1 MTKKLSFTTKL
12 AFLLPILSLLFYG
25 CESPKNKDEAV
36 TEKKTNIIFILADDL
51 GYGDL
56 GFLGQQYIETPNI
69 DRLAK
74 EGMFFS
80 DFYSG
85 STVCAPSRSSFLT
98 GLHTGHTPI
107 RGNSEVQPEGQFPMP
122 DSVMTVGKAMQQA
135 GYVTGAFG
143 KWGLGFIGST
153 GEPVNQG
160 FEEFFGYNCQRY
172 AHRYYPAYLWHNDQK
187 VDLPGNDWTTTGD
200 YAPDI
205 IQEKTLEFID
215 QNAEKPFFLF
225 MPIVTP
231 HAELAAPDD
240 ELMAKYKKMFPNEQ
254 PYVGGKGADYGPDM
268 RIPGYQSQPYPHAT
282 FAAMVERIDRY
293 VGEVLDKLEE
303 NGLSENTLII
313 FSSDNGAH
321 QEGGA
326 DPEFFDSNG
335 QFRGFKR
342 DLYEGGVRAPMIAWW
357 PNKIKAGT
365 TTDHVAAF
373 WDLLPTFAEVA
384 GQKISSAI
392 DGISFYPTLVGEGEQ
407 QEHEYLYW
415 EFHEQGGK
423 QAVRQGN
430 WKAVKLDVFKSEEP
444 VLELYDLSKDP
455 GETNNIANDFPE
467 KAQELESLMSS
478 SHIQNPRF
486 SFYRSEKESSE

>member
-1 MTKKLSFTTKL
+1 MIKKLSFTIKL
-12 AFLLPILSLLFYG
+12 TFLLPIASLLFYG
-25 CESPKNKDEAV
+25 CESSTNEEETV

-215 QNAEKPFFLF
+215 QNAENPFFYLC
-225 MPIVTP
+225 
-231 HAELAAPDD
+231 
-240 ELMAKYKKMFPNEQ
+240 
-254 PYVGGKGADYGPDM
+254 
-268 RIPGYQSQPYPHAT
+268 
-282 FAAMVERIDRY
+282 
-293 VGEVLDKLEE
+293 
-303 NGLSENTLII
+303 LS
-313 FSSDNGAH
+313 
-321 QEGGA
+321 
-326 DPEFFDSNG
+326 
-335 QFRGFKR
+335 
-342 DLYEGGVRAPMIAWW
+342 
-357 PNKIKAGT
+357 
-365 TTDHVAAF
+365 
-373 WDLLPTFAEVA
+373 
-384 GQKISSAI
+384 
-392 DGISFYPTLVGEGEQ
+392 
-407 QEHEYLYW
+407 
-415 EFHEQGGK
+415 
-423 QAVRQGN
+423 
-430 WKAVKLDVFKSEEP
+430 
-444 VLELYDLSKDP
+444 
-455 GETNNIANDFPE
+455 
-467 KAQELESLMSS
+467 
-478 SHIQNPRF
+478 
-486 SFYRSEKESSE
+486 